1 MRARWFAVAA
11 IGLIGLL
18 YYKPLRSYF
27 GTRAELHDRRA
38 EVRQLSAQKI
48 TLERR
53 LAQVGTGEALLRQ
66 ARRLG
71 LVKPGERLYIV
82 KGIEA
87 WRRSQAAARKQR

>member
-11 IGLIGLL
+11 IALIGLL

-27 GTRAELHDRRA
+27 GTRAELHARKA
-38 EVRQLSAQKI
+38 EVRQLSAQKR

-71 LVKPGERLYIV
+71 LVRPGERLYII

-87 WRRSQAAARKQR
+87 WRRSQTAARTRR